1 MNGSYPNS
9 YRPERYKSS
18 HLQALQMEVRKKMD
32 SIYTRRCQESEWN
45 LWWNVSTDN
54 IQKESTLRSF
64 STETDTLKKQ
74 LANLKRSNDNAST
87 ENGRLTNDLTDA
99 LGELTLTKR
108 KLKDSQQEVEGMK
121 SQLREYVQEIRRA
134 EELLLAK
141 ERERE
146 DILKQYKSLS
156 EGANT
161 LEASNQ
167 TLEMESMEAKKLLQ
181 EAEDR
186 ISGLE
191 ELVTIREQDITEC
204 ERQINELSA
213 QLAVAESELEALRD
227 NNHALLLDLEA
238 TKELCSKLDLQKDK
252 LSEELQEHSNIR
264 EQLAREKET
273 LQKELS
279 LARTGDRA
287 AVNGL
292 QELLAASRA
301 EVEQQR
307 IVLAQREQERDK
319 LVTETD
325 ALRARLAEQQEAV
338 RRSEALASEYSV
350 QLQELRRKLTDERFA
365 LIRSRDADPSDI
377 DPSEVDLEDDEQNR
391 YSTM

>member
-1 MNGSYPNS
+1 MT
-9 YRPERYKSS
+9 
-18 HLQALQMEVRKKMD
+18 LLV
-32 SIYTRRCQESEWN
+32 IY
-45 LWWNVSTDN
+45 L
-54 IQKESTLRSF
+54 
-64 STETDTLKKQ
+64 
-74 LANLKRSNDNAST
+74 
-87 ENGRLTNDLTDA
+87 
-99 LGELTLTKR
+99 LTLHPYSLFVRCAFFVFRKR
-108 KLKDSQQEVEGMK
+108 
-121 SQLREYVQEIRRA
+121 R
-134 EELLLAK
+134 
-141 ERERE
+141 
-146 DILKQYKSLS
+146 
-156 EGANT
+156 
-161 LEASNQ
+161 
-167 TLEMESMEAKKLLQ
+167 KLLQ

-191 ELVTIREQDITEC
+191 ELATIREHDIREC

-213 QLAVAESELEALRD
+213 QLAAAESELEALRD
-227 NNHALLLDLEA
+227 NNHALSLDLEA
-238 TKELCSKLDLQKDK
+238 TKELCSKLDLQKVK
-252 LSEELQEHSNIR
+252 LSEELEEHSNIR

-319 LVTETD
+319 LATETD
-325 ALRARLAEQQEAV
+325 ALRARLAEQQEAA

-365 LIRSRDADPSDI
+365 LIRSRNADRSDI
-377 DPSEVDLEDDEQNR
+377 EPSEVDAEDDDDEQNR